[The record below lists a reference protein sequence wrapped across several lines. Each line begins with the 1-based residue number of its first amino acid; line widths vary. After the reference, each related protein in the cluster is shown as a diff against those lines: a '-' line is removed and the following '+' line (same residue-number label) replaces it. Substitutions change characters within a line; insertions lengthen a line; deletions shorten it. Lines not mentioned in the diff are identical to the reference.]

1 MSFADRDTEAV
12 SHRHRAGRG
21 RDRRTSEEDQR
32 DRSRYPSKHSGHR
45 AEARSILRYERR
57 VLAESS
63 GPLRH
68 GDRTEPSRRHARA
81 DHATGELT
89 YRRCL
94 PSRLGSY
101 RGLHQGR
108 DRVGLSDQSVDRSD
122 APFVTSASARPANVS
137 TNALRCSA
145 VTGYGLATASSPSLL
160 VPAYGM
166 AIGGSSKTFT
176 TLSGPIGRL
185 IPISGREGPRRAG
198 FYCVPN
204 W

>member
-1 MSFADRDTEAV
+1 MGSFDDPNLMANAALMLAATSVDRLDLEAV
-12 SHRHRAGRG
+12 VNTTVRRTARAGE
-21 RDRRTSEEDQR
+21 SER
-32 DRSRYPSKHSGHR
+32 FAS
-45 AEARSILRYERR
+45 ERR

-185 IPISGREGPRRAG
+185 IPISGREGPHRAG